1 MSDDDE
7 DYDYDDGWDDGYTE
21 GYQDANDGL
30 RFLREDFG
38 DVIEA
43 LETHPDDPAMVR
55 RCVVRLKKAL
65 EGQLDGE

>member
-30 RFLREDFG
+30 RFLREDF
-38 DVIEA
+38 DNIIEA
-43 LETHPDDPAMVR
+43 LKTHPNDPTIVQ
-55 RCVVRLKKAL
+55 RCVMRLKKAL

>member
-7 DYDYDDGWDDGYTE
+7 DYDDGWDDGYAE
-21 GYQDANDGL
+21 GLHDANEQL
-30 RFLREDFG
+30 QFLREDVG

-43 LETHPDDPAMVR
+43 LELHPDDPEMVR
-55 RCVVRLKKAL
+55 RCVSKLKRAL